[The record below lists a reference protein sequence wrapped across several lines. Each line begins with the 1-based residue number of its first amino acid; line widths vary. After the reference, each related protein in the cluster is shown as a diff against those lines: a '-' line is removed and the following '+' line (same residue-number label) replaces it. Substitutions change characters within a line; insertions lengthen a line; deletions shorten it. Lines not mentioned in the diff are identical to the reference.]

1 MFTTIPSATLRQLV
15 KLSQRKEALMAQIQE
30 IDREMVRLQSRF
42 GVPSRN
48 PALRAPVTVSRTR
61 SRLTRGK
68 RAKRGALKEK
78 ILRALRVAGSKG
90 ATIHELS
97 DKLGI
102 RNANLYV
109 WFNGT
114 GKNVP
119 GLKKIGTAKY
129 RLR

>member
-15 KLSQRKEALMAQIQE
+15 KLSQRKEALMAQIQD